1 MNIKVK
7 DLTPKAEPVV
17 VYRAF
22 NASKE
27 LIRELALKEVVLD
40 YHYGVC
46 DTAGDY
52 SDIFSESLV
61 EYLSGYL
68 MERFDELGS
77 WNKPKFFE
85 KLAKDILNQIED
97 EVVEEIITRDE
108 NACDWATAR
117 AEGMRGD
124 Y

>member
-1 MNIKVK
+1 MKIKVK
-7 DLTPKAEPVV
+7 DLSPKAEPVV

-22 NASKE
+22 NATKE

-46 DTAGDY
+46 DSSGSY
-52 SDIFSESLV
+52 EDIFSDGIV
-61 EYLSGYL
+61 EYLSSYIE
-68 MERFDELGS
+68 ERFDEYGS
-77 WNKPKFFE
+77 WDKPKFFK
-85 KLAKDILNQIED
+85 KLAREVMRQIED

-108 NACDWATAR
+108 NACEWSKSR